1 MRKCDKCGKTDFDD
15 AEGCSA
21 YTTYSPAVGDWTCVA
36 SSKDM
41 LNQMAWKSPETAPRD
56 KTFIAHFEGYPW
68 PLITVYSPAME
79 QFVVADVE
87 ASTYEGKD
95 DLYFTTEWLGYGELL
110 GWMAMPELP
119 EVRRS

>member
-1 MRKCDKCGKTDFDD
+1 MSKCDKCGKTDFDD

-21 YTTYSPAVGDWTCVA
+21 YATYSPAVGDWTCVA

-119 EVRRS
+119 EAVK

>member
-1 MRKCDKCGKTDFDD
+1 MTKCEKCGKTDFDD
-15 AEGCSA
+15 SDGCQ
-21 YTTYSPAVGDWTCVA
+21 SPYLHSWAVGDWSCTAGRA
-36 SSKDM
+36 SPP
-41 LNQMAWKSPETAPRD
+41 LPPAWHPPETAPRD

-95 DLYFTTEWLGYGELL
+95 DLYFTTEWLGHGELL
-110 GWMAMPELP
+110 GWMDMPELP
-119 EVRRS
+119 EVRKS